1 MEDPGSF
8 GSGSR
13 ICWIAG
19 GLGSRIQDLLD
30 PGSGGLESNG
40 DLQERGLVQEGV
52 NSKGDR
58 ALLLLKN

>member
-1 MEDPGSF
+1 MDRDRGC
-8 GSGSR
+8 G
-13 ICWIAG
+13 IA

-40 DLQERGLVQEGV
+40 DLQERGLVQEGF

-58 ALLLLKN
+58 ALLL